1 MATENNTIPVI
12 NKNLSSSVPILN
24 NAPKKDITSNFKT
37 SGLQVAEE
45 VLLHTGERDW
55 DIGNSDVLGKMVHA
69 LHMHEMW
76 YEASIIY
83 KQILNNAPTESDLC
97 PCLIDVEANGI
108 YFHLRQVL

>member
-24 NAPKKDITSNFKT
+24 NAPKKDITSHFKT

-83 KQILNNAPTESDLC
+83 KQILDNAPTESDLC